1 MSKIQTY
8 LFTIRRLYI
17 LLLRR
22 YLRSR
27 TALFFSIIF
36 PLIFLFIFG
45 SLYGSNSDTSFKV
58 AVINDSKT
66 PFSQQ
71 FAKQVGESK
80 VFKLQQDITTYDQ
93 AKQKMKQSQI
103 DAAIVLPSGFGAINS
118 QGYPG
123 GQAIVYYD
131 QNSAQSGQTVSSVL
145 NAILG
150 GTNAQ
155 ITHIQPPLTVEAK
168 STAENGLTAF
178 DYVFA
183 GLVGFS
189 LIGLGIFGPINMLP
203 AEKKTG
209 ALTRLRVTPLHP
221 AQFIIAYMFSSLT
234 TGILSITAMFLV
246 ATFVF
251 HFHMVGNYLVFALF
265 TLFGAIMMFGIG
277 VGVGGWARDEKQAAP
292 LSNLVAFPMMFL
304 SGTFFPR
311 FLMPEW
317 LQHASAFLPLTP
329 VIEGIRMIT
338 TEGKGFLQI
347 GPEIGLMALWTLV
360 IYVIAFRVF
369 RWE

>member
-1 MSKIQTY
+1 MSRWRSY
-8 LFTIRRLYI
+8 LFTVWTLYV
-17 LLLRR
+17 LLVRR
-22 YLRSR
+22 YFRSR
-27 TALFFSIIF
+27 TAIFFSVIF

-58 AVINDSKT
+58 ALINDSKT
-66 PFSQQ
+66 QFSEQ

-80 VFKLQQDITTYDQ
+80 VFKVQKDVTTLDQ
-93 AKQKMKQSQI
+93 AKQKMKQSQV
-103 DAAIVLPSGFGAINS
+103 DATIVLPQGFGVINQ

-145 NAILG
+145 NAVLA

-155 ITHIQPPLTVEAK
+155 ITKIEPPLTVKAE
-168 STAENGLTAF
+168 STADKGLTAF
-178 DYVFA
+178 DYAFA
-183 GLVGFS
+183 GLIGFS
-189 LIGLGIFGPINMLP
+189 LIGLGIFGPVNMLP

-209 ALTRLRVTPLHP
+209 ALTRLRVTPLRP
-221 AQFIIAYMFSSLT
+221 SQFILSYMFSTLT
-234 TGILSITAMFLV
+234 TGILSIAALFIC
-246 ATFVF
+246 ATLFF
-251 HFHMVGNYLVFALF
+251 NFHMVGNYLVFILF

-277 VGVGGWARDEKQAAP
+277 VGVGGWASDEKQSAP

-317 LQHASAFLPLTP
+317 LQAASAFLPLTP
-329 VIEGIRMIT
+329 VIDGIRMIT
-338 TEGKGFLQI
+338 VEGKGFLQL
-347 GPEIGLMALWTLV
+347 GPELALMAAWTVV
-360 IYVIAFRVF
+360 IYFIAFRVF